1 MNYIERNFK
10 IIILSFLIVI
20 LITSIFNIYCYF
32 KLKNDTIS
40 YNDINDISTYLIELN
55 ENQKDISSKL
65 DSIQNNGNRT
75 EAMVS
80 TINDD
85 LNSFIEWQK
94 MMMHLR

>member
-1 MNYIERNFK
+1 MDYIERNFK
-10 IIILSFLIVI
+10 IIILSLLIVI
-20 LITSIFNIYCYF
+20 LITSLFNIYCYF

-40 YNDINDISTYLIELN
+40 YNDMNEISTHLIELN

>member
-1 MNYIERNFK
+1 MNE
-10 IIILSFLIVI
+10 
-20 LITSIFNIYCYF
+20 
-32 KLKNDTIS
+32 
-40 YNDINDISTYLIELN
+40 ISTHLIELN

>member
-1 MNYIERNFK
+1 MDYIERNFK
-10 IIILSFLIVI
+10 IIILSFLILI
-20 LITSIFNIYCYF
+20 LTTSLLNIYCYF
-32 KLKNDTIS
+32 KLKNDIIS
-40 YNDINDISTYLIELN
+40 YNDINDISTHLIELN

-75 EAMVS
+75 EAIVS

>member
-1 MNYIERNFK
+1 MDYIERNFK

-20 LITSIFNIYCYF
+20 LITSLFNIYCYF

-40 YNDINDISTYLIELN
+40 YNDMNEISTHLIELN

>member
-1 MNYIERNFK
+1 MDYIERNFK
-10 IIILSFLIVI
+10 IIILSFLILI
-20 LITSIFNIYCYF
+20 LTTSLLNIYCYF
-32 KLKNDTIS
+32 KLKNDIIS

-75 EAMVS
+75 EAIVS

>member
-1 MNYIERNFK
+1 MDYIERNFK

-20 LITSIFNIYCYF
+20 LITSLFNIYCYF
-32 KLKNDTIS
+32 KLKNNTIS
-40 YNDINDISTYLIELN
+40 YNDMNEISTHLIELN

>member
-75 EAMVS
+75 EVMVS

>member
-1 MNYIERNFK
+1 MDYIERNFK
-10 IIILSFLIVI
+10 IIILSFLILI
-20 LITSIFNIYCYF
+20 LTTSLLNIYCYF
-32 KLKNDTIS
+32 KLKNDIIS

-75 EAMVS
+75 EAS

>member
-1 MNYIERNFK
+1 MDYIERNFK
-10 IIILSFLIVI
+10 IIILYFLIVI

>member
-1 MNYIERNFK
+1 MDYIERNFK
-10 IIILSFLIVI
+10 IIILSLLIVI
-20 LITSIFNIYCYF
+20 LITSLFNIYCYF

>member
-10 IIILSFLIVI
+10 IIVLSFLIVI

>member
-1 MNYIERNFK
+1 MDYIERNFK
-10 IIILSFLIVI
+10 IIILSFLILI
-20 LITSIFNIYCYF
+20 LITSLLNIFCYF
-32 KLKNDTIS
+32 KLKNDIIS

-75 EAMVS
+75 EAIVS